1 MPALE
6 ISNLHMR
13 FGGVHALRGLNIQ
26 VPENSVLGVIG
37 VNGSG
42 KSTMLNCICGMY
54 PPSEGSILVSEKSVT
69 NMRPDE
75 IASAG
80 VGRTFQVPKVF
91 NRMTLVDNMI
101 VPALSSSMSDTE
113 LRHEAIRSLERV
125 NLAKLQNN
133 YAEELSGGQ
142 QKLLELSRLMMV
154 RPKLV
159 LLDEPFAGVNPTL
172 CLEMI
177 AHIEAMVEEG
187 ATIVLVSHDLT
198 SIYKLSNHIIALNE
212 GQIIAEG
219 GPDDIKS
226 NQQVIDAYLGA

>member
-6 ISNLHMR
+6 IKNLHKR
-13 FGGVHALRGLNIQ
+13 FGGVHALRGLDIE
-26 VPENSVLGVIG
+26 VPTNSVLGVIG

-54 PPSEGSILVSEKSVT
+54 APSDGSIKVSDKSVT

-101 VPALSSSMSDTE
+101 VPALSSSMSDAE
-113 LRHEAIRSLERV
+113 LHQEAIRYLKRV
-125 NLAKLQNN
+125 NLDKLQNN

-177 AHIEAMVEEG
+177 SHIEAMVKEG

>member
-1 MPALE
+1 MTALA
-6 ISNLHMR
+6 IKDLHKR
-13 FGGVHALRGLNIQ
+13 FGGVHALRGLNIE

-54 PPSEGSILVSEKSVT
+54 DASAGDINVFGKSIV

-75 IASAG
+75 IARAG

-101 VPALSSSMSDTE
+101 VPALSSTKTNAE
-113 LRHEAIRSLERV
+113 LREEAIHCLTRV
-125 NLAKLQNN
+125 NLSNLQNN

-154 RPKLV
+154 EPKLV
-159 LLDEPFAGVNPTL
+159 LLDEPFAGVNPGL

-177 AHIEAMVEEG
+177 SHIKAMVDKG
-187 ATIVLVSHDLT
+187 VTVVLVSHDLT
-198 SIYKLSNHIIALNE
+198 SIYKLSNHIIVLNE
-212 GQIIAEG
+212 GQTIAEG
-219 GPDDIKS
+219 GSDDIKS

>member
-1 MPALE
+1 
-6 ISNLHMR
+6 
-13 FGGVHALRGLNIQ
+13 
-26 VPENSVLGVIG
+26 
-37 VNGSG
+37 
-42 KSTMLNCICGMY
+42 
-54 PPSEGSILVSEKSVT
+54 
-69 NMRPDE
+69 MRPDE

>member
-1 MPALE
+1 MPTLV
-6 ISNLHMR
+6 IKNLHKR
-13 FGGVHALRGLNIQ
+13 FGGVHALRGLDI
-26 VPENSVLGVIG
+26 EITKNSVLGVIG

-42 KSTMLNCICGMY
+42 KSTMLNCICGMHA
-54 PPSEGSILVSEKSVT
+54 PSEGKISLSGKPLT
-69 NMRPDE
+69 NLRPDQ
-75 IASAG
+75 IATAG

-91 NRMTLVDNMI
+91 NRMTLIDNMM
-101 VPALSSSMSDTE
+101 VPALSSNMSNAE
-113 LRHEAIRSLERV
+113 LHDRAVRFLDKV
-125 NLAKLQNN
+125 NLSNLQNN

-154 RPKLV
+154 QPKLV
-159 LLDEPFAGVNPTL
+159 LLDEPFAGVNPSL

-177 AHIEAMVEEG
+177 SHIKAMVRAG

-198 SIYKLSNHIIALNE
+198 SIYKLSDHIIALNE

-226 NQQVIDAYLGA
+226 NQHVIDAYLGA